1 MGMPHNCQFSAFCY
15 CLYHSN
21 GYAPSLPVQCY
32 ITATACITAIVM
44 SLHRLFQWYI
54 NLTDCITEMVMPPH
68 CQFSF
73 SIPATAPVSMLCV
86 YPFIASTL
94 LYSCHCLYH
103 RYTVCYASSLPFQC
117 SIDHAPL
124 LPVQCSIPVTA
135 CIMAVV
141 ISLFRQLSA
150 PFLSLPL

>member
-1 MGMPHNCQFSAFCY
+1 MPHLCQFSFKSLPPHVSQPWVCPITASSVLHHFY
-15 CLYHSN
+15 CVYHSN
-21 GYAPSLPVQCY
+21 KYVPSLQVQCY

-44 SLHRLFQWYI
+44 SLHRLFQCYI
-54 NLTDCITEMVMPPH
+54 NVTDCITEMVMPPH

-103 RYTVCYASSLPFQC
+103 RYMLCLF
-117 SIDHAPL
+117 
-124 LPVQCSIPVTA
+124 TA
-135 CIMAVV
+135 
-141 ISLFRQLSA
+141 ISMLH
-150 PFLSLPL
+150 